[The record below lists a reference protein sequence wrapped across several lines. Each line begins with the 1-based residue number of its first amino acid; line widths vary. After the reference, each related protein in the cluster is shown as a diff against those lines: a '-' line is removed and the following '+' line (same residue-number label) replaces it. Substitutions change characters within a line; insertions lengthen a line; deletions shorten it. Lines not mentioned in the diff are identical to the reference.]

1 MRRALALAAL
11 AFAAPGCVSAPVA
24 PSRSELIRQV
34 LQSTAQL
41 RAEREGG
48 ALRAASG
55 VVLATDPERRRA
67 WILTTRHFLDPPH
80 SQQVYVRL
88 PGRDTV
94 VRGTVAFVSLD
105 LDIAI
110 VEVEQPGVA
119 PIRMKVVA
127 DLGDDVLIIAFPWG
141 QRFTVV
147 RGVVSQIDA
156 ARRDTTL
163 VTGTPRMIDASVSYG
178 SSGGGVFDARTGELV
193 GIVEGYRTA
202 KVVIP
207 EMKERPIELPVAGE
221 TTLIPAAAIRRF
233 LVDSGLDEFLP
244 K

>member
-1 MRRALALAAL
+1 MRRAIALATLTVAL
-11 AFAAPGCVSAPVA
+11 TGCVSAPVA
-24 PSRSELIRQV
+24 QERSELIRQI
-34 LQSTAQL
+34 LKSTAQL

-48 ALRAASG
+48 ARRAASG
-55 VVLATDPERRRA
+55 VVLATDPDRRRA

-80 SQQVYVRL
+80 TQQVYVRL

-94 VRGTVAFVSLD
+94 VRGTIAFVSRD

-110 VEVEQPGVA
+110 LEAENLDVA
-119 PIRMKVVA
+119 PIRLKA
-127 DLGDDVLIIAFPWG
+127 LTHLGDEVLVIAFPWG

-147 RGVVSQIDA
+147 SGVVSQVA
-156 ARRDTTL
+156 AVRGETP
-163 VTGTPRMIDASVSYG
+163 VAGPPRMIDASVSYG

-193 GIVEGYRTA
+193 GIVEGYRTV
-202 KVVIP
+202 KVAVP
-207 EMKERPIELPVAGE
+207 EMKDRPLELPVAGE
-221 TTLIPAAAIRRF
+221 TTIISAAEIIRF